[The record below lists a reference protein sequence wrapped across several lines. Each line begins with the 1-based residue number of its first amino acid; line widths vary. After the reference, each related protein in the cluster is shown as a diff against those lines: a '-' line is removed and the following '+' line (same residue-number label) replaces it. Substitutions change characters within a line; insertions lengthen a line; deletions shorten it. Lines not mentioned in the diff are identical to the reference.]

1 VKKRG
6 EIIKKR
12 KHYVNNKDLL
22 VELKKYK
29 DTKHITEELGGMI
42 FEIAKN
48 FASKGSYSGYTW
60 KEDMISEAVLTCLR
74 YMHNFDAKKYKYPNP
89 FAYFT
94 TIIYHSFLNYIKKQK
109 KHSEIK
115 DICYKKIQLLE
126 EDKYGDYYLIKAIDY
141 QILRSLD
148 KVKKKKGVSKK
159 KEK

>member
-1 VKKRG
+1 MKERG
-6 EIIKKR
+6 EIIRKK

-22 VELKKYK
+22 EEVIKYRE
-29 DTKHITEELGGMI
+29 TKHITEELGRMI
-42 FEIAKN
+42 FEISKN

-60 KEDMISEAVLTCLR
+60 KEDMISEAVLTCLK
-74 YMHNFDAKKYKYPNP
+74 YMHNFDPNKQKYPNP

-115 DICYKKIQLLE
+115 DVCYKQIHLLE
-126 EDKYGDYYLIKAIDY
+126 EDNYSDYYLVKAINY
-141 QILRSLD
+141 QVLRSLD
-148 KVKKKKGVSKK
+148 KPKKKKGVIKK

>member
-1 VKKRG
+1 
-6 EIIKKR
+6 
-12 KHYVNNKDLL
+12 
-22 VELKKYK
+22 
-29 DTKHITEELGGMI
+29 MI

-60 KEDMISEAVLTCLR
+60 KEDMISESVLTCLK
-74 YMHNFDAKKYKYPNP
+74 YMHNFDPNKQKYPNP

-115 DICYKKIQLLE
+115 DICYKKINLLE
-126 EDKYGDYYLIKAIDY
+126 EDNYGDYYLIKAIDY

-148 KVKKKKGVSKK
+148 RVKKKGVIK

>member
-22 VELKKYK
+22 VEMINYRE
-29 DTKHITEELGGMI
+29 TNHITEELGRMI

-60 KEDMISEAVLTCLR
+60 KEDMISESVLTCLK
-74 YMHNFDAKKYKYPNP
+74 YMHNFDPNKQKYPNP

-115 DICYKKIQLLE
+115 DICYKKINLLE
-126 EDKYGDYYLIKAIDY
+126 EDNYGDYYLIKAIDY

-148 KVKKKKGVSKK
+148 RVKKKGVIK